1 MNVVSN
7 DKVKEILDELIKVE
21 FNIKAFITTYNTN
34 EVIIGDKIKYE
45 YVSSYIKGLDSE
57 TIDVLRKNSNECFD
71 KYENIKNEIIM
82 QIINHVLLEI
92 PRAIQF
98 KELEDQAQRYRNQ
111 YRKSR
116 DFQRNIENK
125 NKEFD
130 EKFRSIQS
138 EFIAILSIFA
148 AVIIGFF
155 GGLNV
160 IGSALS
166 NMHNVSI
173 YRLIFIIIILGMIMF
188 NVIYMLLKEVGRLSG
203 KGKHMEPMNYNTTI
217 DFIKCI
223 INNYTYAFL
232 YNITSILILIM
243 IYSVYLIDKNTII
256 FIPMFDIVFIVII
269 HILLILCIC
278 FVALKLRNECQVN
291 TDEDCNNR
299 NDDQAD
305 EEPEFK
311 RESAIE

>member
-1 MNVVSN
+1 MNLVSN
-7 DKVKEILDELIKVE
+7 DKVKEILDKLVKVE
-21 FNIKAFITTYNTN
+21 FDVRCFIHANSLDET
-34 EVIIGDKIKYE
+34 IIGDKIKYE
-45 YVSSYIKGLDSE
+45 YVSSYIKELDSE
-57 TIDVLRKNSNECFD
+57 AIDVLRKNSNKCFD
-71 KYENIKNEIIM
+71 EYENIKNDIVM
-82 QIINHVLLEI
+82 QIVNHVLLEI
-92 PRAIQF
+92 PRAVQF

-116 DFQRNIENK
+116 DFQRNIESK

-130 EKFRSIQS
+130 EKFGSIQS

-173 YRLIFIIIILGMIMF
+173 YRLIFVIVILGMIMF

-203 KGKHMEPMNYNTTI
+203 KGKHMVSINYNTVI
-217 DFIKCI
+217 DFVKCI

-243 IYSVYLIDKNTII
+243 IYLLYLIDKNTSI
-256 FIPMFDIVFIVII
+256 FIPMLNVVFVVII

-278 FVALKLRNECQVN
+278 FVVLKIKNESRVN
-291 TDEDCNNR
+291 INQDYN
-299 NDDQAD
+299 NDDSMDD
-305 EEPEFK
+305 EYEFE